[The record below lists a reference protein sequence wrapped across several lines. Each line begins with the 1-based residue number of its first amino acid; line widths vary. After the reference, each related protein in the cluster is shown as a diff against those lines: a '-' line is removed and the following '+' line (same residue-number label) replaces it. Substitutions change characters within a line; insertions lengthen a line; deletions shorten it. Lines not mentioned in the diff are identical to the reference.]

1 MELNFSKDTT
11 LVPFDIHQVKKHA
24 CIKSI
29 SPVFWLLL
37 GVLFLFSNNL
47 LAQPEDLKKNMPTQK
62 TAYKAKVDRNSLP
75 LIPKDYKYII
85 KNNTKGIYYGNPC
98 AIKVTRKMGFEYD
111 VQVKWTQGSISE
123 PSRNWKNFKVKMGL
137 ILRHSPFWKFRLKKK
152 LRDCGLK
159 TGDRVG

>member
-11 LVPFDIHQVKKHA
+11 LVPFEIHQVKKDA
-24 CIKSI
+24 CKGSVTTI
-29 SPVFWLLL
+29 FYLM
-37 GVLFLFSNNL
+37 LFGFFFCSTVAI
-47 LAQPEDLKKNMPTQK
+47 AQTEDLKKNMPTQK
-62 TAYKAKVDRNSLP
+62 TSFNPNVDRNSLP
-75 LIPKDYKYII
+75 RIPRDYKYII

-98 AIKVTRKMGFEYD
+98 ALQVTRKMGFEYD
-111 VQVKWTQGSISE
+111 VQVKWTQGSISQF
-123 PSRNWKNFKVKMGL
+123 SRNWKNLKVKTGI